1 MGPFMGLNWLDLV
14 MVGVMGLSG
23 LVGLMRG
30 LLREILSLMTW
41 AVAIWAGIRF
51 SQDLALLLDP
61 LIPSPTARI
70 AAAFGILF
78 IITLIMAGMFGYL
91 MGRILDTAGLSGVDR
106 SAGLLFGVAR
116 GILILTVAVFL
127 SRSTPFPKESV
138 WQSSQLIPIFQS
150 LAIWMEAQI
159 PPGLLPRLGEQSL
172 SH

>member
-1 MGPFMGLNWLDLV
+1 MGLNWLDLL
-14 MVGVMGLSG
+14 MIGVMGVSG

-30 LLREILSLMTW
+30 LLREVLSLMTW
-41 AVAIWAGIRF
+41 GVAIWAGIRF
-51 SQDLALLLDP
+51 SQDLALYLDSF
-61 LIPSPTARI
+61 IPSPTARI

-78 IITLIMAGMFGYL
+78 IITLILAGMFGYL
-91 MGRILDTAGLSGVDR
+91 MGRLLDTAGLSGVDR

-127 SRSTPFPKESV
+127 SRSTPFPKEPI
-138 WQSSQLIPIFQS
+138 WQSSQLIPVFQS

-159 PPGLLPRLGEQSL
+159 PPGLLPRLGEKIP